1 MTRFIA
7 GILATVAVYLLGW
20 DTVETALAH
29 ASHAARRAYAAIEI
43 QAEHVKA
50 DVRRNQGSK

>member
-20 DTVETALAH
+20 DTVETALST
-29 ASHAARRAYAAIEI
+29 ASQAARRAYSAIEI

-50 DVRRNQGSK
+50 DVRRHQGGK